1 MINKLK
7 KNKQSKKVKNYKQHT
22 KKTQK
27 NILLDNILK
36 AAENVSIN
44 DLLNNSLFAK
54 QKQKKNKKI

>member
-1 MINKLK
+1 MINKIK
-7 KNKQSKKVKNYKQHT
+7 KNKQSKKVKQQTKT
-22 KKTQK
+22 KKTIKK

-54 QKQKKNKKI
+54 QKQKQK

>member
-1 MINKLK
+1 MINKIK
-7 KNKQSKKVKNYKQHT
+7 KTKKSKKVKQQT
-22 KKTQK
+22 KTTKTIKK

-54 QKQKKNKKI
+54 QKQKQK

>member
-7 KNKQSKKVKNYKQHT
+7 KNKQSKTVKNYKKHT
-22 KKTQK
+22 KKTKK

-36 AAENVSIN
+36 AAENISIN

-54 QKQKKNKKI
+54 QKKK

>member
-7 KNKQSKKVKNYKQHT
+7 KVKKTKKVKNYKQHT
-22 KKTQK
+22 KKTK
-27 NILLDNILK
+27 NNILLDHILK

-54 QKQKKNKKI
+54 QKQKQK

>member
-54 QKQKKNKKI
+54 QKQKKK